1 MSKTFKASDFIK
13 QLNEK
18 VKKQEQD
25 KDKSKSNMKENI
37 IKCEIKKRI
46 NVEEV
51 LKDYKNNYTYKTK
64 EEEEIIK
71 NLEYTYYYY
80 KEKQK
85 KIEKELEDPKK
96 LFSFRLKKNKEMIQ
110 IYKIF
115 EIEKEILLNIKEYND
130 NKSPND
136 KEKNQYLKKLENA
149 QKIINFQKKEEAK
162 QLKKIP
168 EFDDIKIFSEEIIGE
183 SNDDKNKEDT
193 LINNNKNTKNN
204 TILKTINDDFKNSK
218 DCHLIK
224 NNLITFIPQI
234 EIKFSEEIPLTKE
247 LISQFKEEL
256 KEIFEDENFSI
267 IEINKGSTHFLIS
280 LQFIFKKIS
289 EKSKKGVKNLLK
301 NVKSKVYDYSQKIKN
316 HNFCMFG
323 KRNKQTPDSTK
334 EFVKDIK
341 DSEHEIIQIF
351 QEKVKGEPID
361 EKTNFYELSKSFS
374 MNDLN
379 EVIDS
384 LQLEDIEKQEYNQL
398 LKNYGEYYDIF
409 GESFE
414 KALTYTIFEY
424 QLVNI
429 YTVDRDDY
437 EEFKKNKEQCPNIK
451 EQLLFHGTKNEYIVS
466 ILKTFIDIEQNKGNK
481 LGKGFYLSDLFEVSW
496 RYGGGWGNIPKVGD
510 SFSVLVC
517 NTYYSQDLFENIQK
531 EIWKDELIPKNAVRF
546 SKVGANFSVIPP
558 EELNNYDKFI
568 QNEFLISHKEQ
579 MIPIYG
585 IILRRVEYLIIW
597 RDNNFDKNNP
607 NNYDDYEIMLKFNQE
622 MKDFAYRTINTK
634 IYYVSSTE
642 EGLKLIDRKKYNKI
656 IIITNGGNNGE
667 EYIKEARKIIGGNT
681 LALVSC
687 YMPDNHIKWVSELPN
702 TLLSNEKEIFE
713 EFLLDAVQ
721 ENKNKMKNLK
731 IKIEEKYGK
740 KFEKFNENE
749 IFNFPNFLPE
759 GKYDQ
764 LRFIP
769 KYNQ

>member
-1 MSKTFKASDFIK
+1 MSKPFKVSDYIK
-13 QLNEK
+13 ELNEK
-18 VKKQEQD
+18 LKKQE
-25 KDKSKSNMKENI
+25 KDESKSHIKENI
-37 IKCEIKKRI
+37 TKCEIKKKQ
-46 NVEEV
+46 NVEEM
-51 LKDYKNNYTYKTK
+51 LKDYKNNNTYKTK

-71 NLEYTYYYY
+71 NLENTYYYY

-96 LFSFRLKKNKEMIQ
+96 LYSFRWKKNKEMLQ

-115 EIEKEILLNIKEYND
+115 EMEKKVLQNIKIYND

-136 KEKNQYLKKLENA
+136 KEKKEYLQKLESA
-149 QKIINFQKKEEAK
+149 KKIIEFQQKEEIK
-162 QLKKIP
+162 QFKRKQEL
-168 EFDDIKIFSEEIIGE
+168 DNIKIFNEEIIGE
-183 SNDDKNKEDT
+183 DNYDKNNEDT
-193 LINNNKNTKNN
+193 LINNNTNTKNN

-224 NNLITFIPQI
+224 NNLINFIPQI
-234 EIKFSEEIPLTKE
+234 EINFSDEIPLTKE
-247 LISQFKEEL
+247 LISQFKKEL

-289 EKSKKGVKNLLK
+289 ENSKKGIKNLLK
-301 NVKSKVYDYSQKIKN
+301 NVKSKVKDYATKIKN
-316 HNFCMFG
+316 NNFCIFG
-323 KRNKQTPDSTK
+323 KNKEKAPDTVK

-341 DSEHEIIQIF
+341 DSEQEIIQIF
-351 QEKVKGEPID
+351 QEKVKGESIN
-361 EKTNFYELSKSFS
+361 ENTNFYELSKSFT

-379 EVIDS
+379 EVIES

-414 KALTYTIFEY
+414 KALAYTIFEY
-424 QLVNI
+424 QLINI

-437 EEFKKNKEQCPNIK
+437 EEFKKNKEKCLNAK
-451 EQLLFHGTKNEYIVS
+451 EQLLFHGTKNEYLVS
-466 ILKTFIDIEQNKGNK
+466 ILKTCIDINKNNAYK

-496 RYGGGWGNIPKVGD
+496 RYGGGWSKIPKVGD

-517 NTYYSQDLFENIQK
+517 NTYYSKDLFENCQK
-531 EIWKDELIPKNAVRF
+531 EIWKEELIAKNAVRF
-546 SKVGANFSVIPP
+546 SKVGADFSVIPP
-558 EELNNYDKFI
+558 EELKNYDKFI
-568 QNEFLISHKEQ
+568 QNEFLISYKEQ

-597 RDNNFDKNNP
+597 RDNNFDRTNP
-607 NNYDDYEIMLKFNQE
+607 NNYEDYEIMLKFNQE
-622 MKDFAYRTINTK
+622 MQDFAYKEINTK
-634 IYYVSSTE
+634 IYYVNSTE

-702 TLLSNEKEIFE
+702 TLLSNEKEIFQ
-713 EFLLDAVQ
+713 EFLLNAVQ
-721 ENKNKMKNLK
+721 EKKNEMKNLR
-731 IKIEEKYGK
+731 IKVEEKYGK

-759 GKYDQ
+759 GEYSQ